1 MTENVPSKYQPCFK
15 YGCEKS
21 PCIVMLLI
29 LITHGMQRLEQEL
42 GFVFDLFYKF

>member
-1 MTENVPSKYQPCFK
+1 MYLANISYVSVWLRKK
-15 YGCEKS
+15 KKS

-42 GFVFDLFYKF
+42 GFGFVL

>member
-1 MTENVPSKYQPCFK
+1 MTENVPSKYQLCFSMAAEK
-15 YGCEKS
+15 KKS

-42 GFVFDLFYKF
+42 GFGFVL